1 VNDGMIDNND
11 VATKIKKYIESEG
24 ITQTHLA
31 KISNIKLKSLNDILN
46 GRVKIT
52 VGALQ
57 TISKALKVPVAFF
70 LTDKPEPDGNTPEK
84 GRN

>member
-1 VNDGMIDNND
+1 MIDNND
-11 VATKIKKYIESEG
+11 VAARIKNYIESKG

-52 VGALQ
+52 VEALQ
-57 TISKALKVPVAFF
+57 TISKALKVPVVFF
-70 LTDKPEPDGNTPEK
+70 LADKSEFNGNTPEK

>member
-1 VNDGMIDNND
+1 MEANSEI
-11 VATKIKKYIESEG
+11 ATRIKNYIENRG
-24 ITQTHLA
+24 ITQTYLA
-31 KISNIKLKSLNDILN
+31 KITNIKLKSLNDILN

-52 VGALQ
+52 VEALQ

-70 LTDKPEPDGNTPEK
+70 LTDKPEFIRNTPEK

>member
-1 VNDGMIDNND
+1 MIDNND
-11 VATKIKKYIESEG
+11 VAARIKNYIESKG

-52 VGALQ
+52 VEALQ

-70 LTDKPEPDGNTPEK
+70 LADKSEFIGNTSEK